1 MKPAIE
7 KNTVTFSVV
16 VLLIISLTIFPLL
29 CN

>member
-1 MKPAIE
+1 MKPAIG
-7 KNTVTFSVV
+7 KDTITFSVV